1 MIDIPAERT
10 LATACERR
18 VGQEVRVAST
28 LHLRRVSSPD
38 GRIKA
43 RKREAIVI
51 ALTESDLWFLEYRYW
66 GLGFTVGAVLARW
79 PRRAV
84 VAHWR
89 HRWWAWPAVW
99 RLELSCPAGP
109 FYVEGDLMSG
119 TDADAMIGLTACD
132 DLERAC
138 VPAATS
144 RR

>member
-1 MIDIPAERT
+1 MIGVPIEQT

-18 VGQEVRVAST
+18 IGQEVRVAST
-28 LHLRRVSSPD
+28 LRLRRVSSPD

-43 RKREAIVI
+43 RKREEVVI

-66 GLGFTVGAVLARW
+66 VFGFRVGGVLARW
-79 PRRAV
+79 PRRSA

-119 TDADAMIGLTACD
+119 PDADAMIGLMACD
-132 DLERAC
+132 DLERAGIP
-138 VPAATS
+138 VGTS
-144 RR
+144 GG